1 MEQLQIR
8 VHGMTCVMC
17 VKTIEKT
24 LQNFPDVDNV
34 SVNLNTGKVIISGE
48 LDKISAGEI
57 AESIRANGY
66 EPEIDSFDIALNTKV
81 DQATIGKI
89 QGYPGVIRVEKKP
102 EISSL
107 SIIYLSQS
115 FDEEDLIEKMIKDGI
130 SVNQENYVF
139 KEKKP
144 HKVKSYLTEI
154 TAGAISGTVLFLIMH
169 GGWINGQSAAFL
181 SFFIATPF
189 FLYIS
194 RDIFRAAFNAL
205 RHNLLNM
212 DVMYALGMG
221 IALGAS
227 LLSTF
232 KVINSHFMLYET
244 AIFLATFLLIGRH
257 LEKRASGKTS
267 EAIEKLIQLQP
278 KTALLLDKEKA
289 PVIYFKKGKNA
300 PMSIQMLEHFR
311 QLFPEWA
318 SGLQVVETENEKAS
332 VAIAG
337 KKFALENIAHLDDL
351 REEISSSYWEA
362 ISTLEVSVRNLGKS
376 NWVRVLPGQQIAVD
390 GEVLWGKSH
399 VEEAMITGEPQAVG
413 KHRGERVFGGSINLE
428 GLLIIS
434 VEATGKKS
442 VLGQIIHMVE
452 SARGKKAP
460 VQKLADQAVAYFIP
474 VILVI
479 AFVAFFVWLFAGGVT
494 FDFAFTILISILV
507 IACPCALGLATPT
520 AITVGLGRG
529 AALGIFFKGGD
540 VFERMRSIDT
550 IMFDKTG
557 TITEGK
563 PKVSEIVAAN
573 NNDTTEVLTLA
584 ASVEQYS
591 LHPLAKTVV
600 QDAKD
605 KNAEIWPVNNFKQ
618 VDGKGVSG
626 ELFSEEIRIGKPD
639 WVLENIKIKPDEKY
653 SMSIEEEEKKG
664 NTVFLVSKGEE
675 FKGLFVISDMVKQDA
690 SKVISR
696 LKEMNIRSVMITGD
710 SSLTATAVAEKVG
723 ITSVHAG
730 LLPQQKAE
738 IIEAEKKS
746 GRVVAFVGDG
756 TNDAPSLALADVG
769 MAMSSGTDIAIEAGD
784 IVLMREDFSLV
795 LGAIQLGQ
803 RVMKQIKMNLFW
815 AFFYNLLLI
824 PVAAGLLFPFTG
836 WLIKPEFA
844 GMAMAMSSVS
854 VVTLSLL
861 MKRYTPES
869 L

>member
-24 LQNFPDVDNV
+24 LQNFPGIDNV
-34 SVNLNTGKVIISGE
+34 SVNLNTGKVVINGE

-66 EPEIDSFDIALNTKV
+66 EPEIDSFDIELKT
-81 DQATIGKI
+81 DIDLETIEKI
-89 QGYPGVIRVEKKP
+89 QSYAGVIRVEKKAETSNP
-102 EISSL
+102 
-107 SIIYLSQS
+107 SITYLSQS
-115 FDEEDLIEKMIKDGI
+115 FDEEDLIEKMVKDGI
-130 SVNQENYVF
+130 AVNQENYVA

-144 HKVKSYLTEI
+144 QKMKSYLTEI
-154 TAGAISGTVLFLIMH
+154 IAGAVSGTVLFLIMH
-169 GGWINGQSAAFL
+169 GGWIKGQSAAFL
-181 SFFIATPF
+181 SFIIATPF

-205 RHNLLNM
+205 RHKLLNM

-221 IALGAS
+221 IAFGAS

-232 KVINSHFMLYET
+232 NIINSHFMLYET
-244 AIFLATFLLIGRH
+244 AVFLATFLLIGRH

-289 PVIYFKKGKNA
+289 PVIYFRKGKNA
-300 PMSIQMLEHFR
+300 PMSIGILEHFR

-318 SGLQVVETENEKAS
+318 SGLQVVETEDEKA
-332 VAIAG
+332 VIAIAENT
-337 KKFALENIAHLDDL
+337 FTLENIAHLDDR
-351 REEISSSYWEA
+351 REEISSAYWEA
-362 ISTLEVSVRNLGKS
+362 VSTLEVSVRSLGKS

-413 KHRGERVFGGSINLE
+413 KHRGDRVFGGSINLE
-428 GLLIIS
+428 GLLIVS

-442 VLGQIIHMVE
+442 VLGQIIRMVE
-452 SARGKKAP
+452 NAQGKKAP

-474 VILVI
+474 IILMI
-479 AFVAFFVWLFAGGVT
+479 AFTAFFAWLFIGAVT

-563 PKVSEIVAAN
+563 PKVAEIIAAN
-573 NNDTTEVLTLA
+573 DDPMELLTFA

-600 QDAKD
+600 QESKD

-618 VDGKGVSG
+618 VDGQGVSG
-626 ELFSEEIRIGKPD
+626 ELFSEEIRIGKPT
-639 WVLENIKIKPDEKY
+639 WILEDIKIKPDEKY
-653 SMSIEEEEKKG
+653 SMKIEEEGKKG
-664 NTVFLVSKGEE
+664 NTVFLVSKGGE
-675 FKGLFVISDMVKQDA
+675 FKGMFVISDMVKPDA
-690 SKVISR
+690 VKVISK
-696 LKEMNIRSVMITGD
+696 LKEMNIRSVMVTGD
-710 SSLTATAVAEKVG
+710 SSLTARAVAEKTG
-723 ITSVHAG
+723 IVSVHAG

-738 IIEAEKKS
+738 IIKAEKKS

-815 AFFYNLLLI
+815 AFFYNLILI
-824 PVAAGLLFPFTG
+824 PVAAGLLYPFTG

-854 VVTLSLL
+854 VVTLSLF